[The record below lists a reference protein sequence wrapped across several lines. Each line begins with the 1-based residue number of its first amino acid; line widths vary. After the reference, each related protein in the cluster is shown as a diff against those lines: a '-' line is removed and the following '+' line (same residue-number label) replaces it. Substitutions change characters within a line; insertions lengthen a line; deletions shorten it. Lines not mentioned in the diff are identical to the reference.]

1 MLRVL
6 VIRCYEAEG
15 NRAKAVEIYHV
26 LRELLAAELGTVPSA
41 ETEALYRHA
50 LA

>member
-1 MLRVL
+1 M
-6 VIRCYEAEG
+6 RCYEAGG
-15 NRAKAVEIYHV
+15 NRAKAVETYHA
-26 LRELLAAELGTVPSA
+26 LMEMLAAELGTVPSA